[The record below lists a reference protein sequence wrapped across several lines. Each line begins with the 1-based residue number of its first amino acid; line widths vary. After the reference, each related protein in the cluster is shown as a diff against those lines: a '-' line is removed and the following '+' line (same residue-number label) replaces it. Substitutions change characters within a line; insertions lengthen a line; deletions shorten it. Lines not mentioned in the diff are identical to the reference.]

1 MASRFVSR
9 AVSFP
14 ARWPYSPSDFTMDEG
29 VDTNFYTFPRLV
41 NHIDD
46 NAIINLRR
54 YYGQNIKPESSVLDI
69 ASSWVSHLPEDLKLS
84 RVTGIGLNK
93 TELEAN
99 PRLDGGKVVK
109 DLNVDTSFPIEDGS
123 VDAVICNVSID
134 YLTKPREVCLEAAR
148 VLRPGG
154 TLHLAISNRCFPT
167 KVIGRWLRM
176 EEEER
181 LEMVAAY
188 MHFAAAEDGSRAV
201 FKDIQ
206 IVEVVK
212 PTWGADPLN
221 VVRGTR
227 I

>member
-1 MASRFVSR
+1 
-9 AVSFP
+9 
-14 ARWPYSPSDFTMDEG
+14 MDEG
-29 VDTNFYTFPRLV
+29 VDTNFYAFPRLV

-46 NAIINLRR
+46 NAILNLKR
-54 YYGQNIKPESSVLDI
+54 YYGQNIKPHSTVLDI
-69 ASSWVSHLPEDLKLS
+69 ASSWVSHLPDELKLLK
-84 RVTGIGLNK
+84 VIGIGLNK
-93 TELEAN
+93 TELNAN
-99 PRLDGGKVVK
+99 DRLDGGRIVK
-109 DLNVDTSFPIEDGS
+109 DLNSDTTFTLEDAS

-167 KVIGRWLRM
+167 KVISRWLKI

-181 LEMVAAY
+181 LDMVASY
-188 MHFAAAEDGSRAV
+188 MHFAGSEDGKKII

-212 PTWGADPLN
+212 STWGADPLN
-221 VVRGTR
+221 VVRGTK